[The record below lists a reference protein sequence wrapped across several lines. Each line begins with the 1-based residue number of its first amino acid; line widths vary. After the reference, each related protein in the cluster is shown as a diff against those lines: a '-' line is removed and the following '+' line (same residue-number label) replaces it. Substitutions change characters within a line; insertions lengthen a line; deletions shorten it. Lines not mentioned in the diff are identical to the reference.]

1 MAKNDC
7 TRRSVYLPKTLVAW
21 LDKQAEA
28 EHRSVNSYIIH
39 ILEEHKKARE
49 AQACILA
56 H

>member
-7 TRRSVYLPKTLVAW
+7 GRLNLYLPKTLIAW

-28 EHRSVNSYIIH
+28 EHRSLNNYIAI